1 MYSISDDQVEYILS
15 DIEKR
20 GVKTE
25 DVRYNI
31 LDHVCCIIENEFTD
45 GKDFFKFYE
54 STIARFY
61 KKELSEIERETDN
74 LLTFKYYYAMK
85 RTLKITGLISV
96 ILIVLGAI
104 FKVMHW
110 PGAGMMYVSGFVIF
124 CLLFIP
130 LNIVLQYRDDK
141 KKTDKLVMTLGLLL
155 TISGSF
161 GFLFKVMHWPGA
173 TFLFFGSL
181 ALFGL
186 VFIPLYFFTR
196 YRNPDTRFNAIIHST
211 FMLVAAATLFALIDL
226 RPTYP
231 VKQSVESLNEYQ
243 ETNIDRIKASNA
255 LIYSTLDD
263 EKANKLQKVSA
274 KIDAKITTIRSNL
287 ISKSNGEPNHSEN
300 NSSLKDT
307 RNPDDVRVIV
317 DYFQVSKDEF
327 SYSALESE
335 IEQYNTAIG
344 ELDDAISL
352 RAIDISTLQMK
363 NTVLSVVL
371 LELIDIQL
379 QIVMNENSYLSVQRG
394 LKKN

>member
-1 MYSISDDQVEYILS
+1 
-15 DIEKR
+15 
-20 GVKTE
+20 
-25 DVRYNI
+25 
-31 LDHVCCIIENEFTD
+31 
-45 GKDFFKFYE
+45 
-54 STIARFY
+54 
-61 KKELSEIERETDN
+61 
-74 LLTFKYYYAMK
+74 
-85 RTLKITGLISV
+85 
-96 ILIVLGAI
+96 
-104 FKVMHW
+104 
-110 PGAGMMYVSGFVIF
+110 
-124 CLLFIP
+124 
-130 LNIVLQYRDDK
+130 
-141 KKTDKLVMTLGLLL
+141 MTLGLLL

-379 QIVMNENSYLSVQRG
+379 QIAMNENSYLSVQRG